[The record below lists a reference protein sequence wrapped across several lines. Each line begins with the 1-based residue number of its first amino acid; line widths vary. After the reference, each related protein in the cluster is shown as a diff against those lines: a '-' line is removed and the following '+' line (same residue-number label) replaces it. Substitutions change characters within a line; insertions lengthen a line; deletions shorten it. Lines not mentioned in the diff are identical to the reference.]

1 MVDRRFL
8 VVFAAALLAVSSA
21 TYVVHYWLFEDL
33 HHILIFFVEDIAF
46 IPIEVLLVTL
56 VIHRLLE
63 SRAAAQRRDKLGM
76 LIGAFFSTA
85 GIDLL
90 GMLSRAD
97 PDLDGIRAGIGREG
111 GWAPADL
118 PELRRLLG
126 GRPYRIDPQ
135 GIDLSGFR
143 EFLRSRQDFLLRLLE
158 NPALLE
164 HESFSE
170 LLRAIFHA
178 AEELDRRP
186 ELGDLPAADR
196 NHLAV
201 DLDRIY
207 PLLVAEWLDYLQ
219 YVGKHYPYLFSLA
232 VRTSPFDPEASVVV
246 RDTTRPG

>member
-8 VVFAAALLAVSSA
+8 VFFAAALLAVSAA

-63 SRAAAQRRDKLGM
+63 SRAAAQRREKLGM

-90 GMLSRAD
+90 GLLSGAD
-97 PDLDGIRAGIGREG
+97 PDLDAVRAGIRREG
-111 GWAPADL
+111 GWTPADL

-126 GRPYRIDPQ
+126 GRPYRVDPQ
-135 GIDLSGFR
+135 SIDLSELR

-186 ELGDLPAADR
+186 DLADLPAADR

-201 DLDRIY
+201 DLDRVY

-219 YVGKHYPYLFSLA
+219 YVGRHYPYLFSLA

-246 RDTTRPG
+246 REQG